1 MAYLS
6 APKTARYS
14 FSSLKPCYAQFC
26 FYFGSRLRTS
36 IASFAITYDNEIMH
50 KNRLVVNGNRMA
62 IIFVLCFVAFL
73 IVGKVT
79 KLREQKIEKEMLGD
93 DEDE

>member
-1 MAYLS
+1 
-6 APKTARYS
+6 
-14 FSSLKPCYAQFC
+14 
-26 FYFGSRLRTS
+26 
-36 IASFAITYDNEIMH
+36 MH

>member
-14 FSSLKPCYAQFC
+14 FSSLKSCYAQFC

-36 IASFAITYDNEIMH
+36 IASFAITYLYSLIIYILLH
-50 KNRLVVNGNRMA
+50 VKPLVPHGV
-62 IIFVLCFVAFL
+62 
-73 IVGKVT
+73 
-79 KLREQKIEKEMLGD
+79 
-93 DEDE
+93 